1 MTVILLEK
9 GYYHGP
15 FQPLMTANKNSIN
28 VRGGWRMGDEE
39 VVGALSSRVNKDLT
53 DLKGSLQDTQLVSL
67 GPYSP
72 LAYLGERVTL
82 STAGMFI
89 L

>member
-1 MTVILLEK
+1 
-9 GYYHGP
+9 
-15 FQPLMTANKNSIN
+15 
-28 VRGGWRMGDEE
+28 MGDEE
-39 VVGALSSRVNKDLT
+39 VVGALSSRVNKDST

-89 L
+89 P